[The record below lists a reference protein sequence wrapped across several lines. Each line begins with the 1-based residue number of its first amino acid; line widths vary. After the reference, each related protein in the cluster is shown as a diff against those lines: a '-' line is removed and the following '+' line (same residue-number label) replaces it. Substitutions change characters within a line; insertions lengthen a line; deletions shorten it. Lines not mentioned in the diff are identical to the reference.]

1 MTRSHLLFIA
11 AASFVATTAIHA
23 GGWAVITVEHLPE
36 QIVAGEPVTL
46 AYVVRQHGA
55 HPLGGLSGRVTAR
68 GGGRAVVA
76 DAVAGKQEGHYTAT
90 LTFPNAGEWSIAIDS
105 GFAGRGTLELLPL
118 KVAARTEPDSP
129 LSAEQRGRHL
139 FVAKGCATCHR
150 VDGKELP
157 GGLLQGP
164 ALVPQKYQAEYLAQV
179 LANPALI
186 PRSPAFGFRMPNL
199 SLQKPEIAALVSF
212 INARP
217 SSSATAAHK

>member
-1 MTRSHLLFIA
+1 MTRTHLLFIA
-11 AASFVATTAIHA
+11 AATFVATTAIHA
-23 GGWAVITVEHLPE
+23 GGWAVITVQHLPE

-46 AYVVRQHGA
+46 AYVVRQHGVHA
-55 HPLGGLSGRVTAR
+55 LGGLSGRVTAR
-68 GGGRAVVA
+68 GGGRAIVVEAVA
-76 DAVAGKQEGHYTAT
+76 DKQQGHYTAA
-90 LTFPNAGEWSIAIDS
+90 LTFPNAGEWSIIIDS

-118 KVAARTEPDSP
+118 KVTGRTERAVT
-129 LSAEQRGRHL
+129 LSAEQRGQQL

-157 GGLLQGP
+157 GALLQGP

-186 PRSPAFGFRMPNL
+186 PRSPAYGFRMPDL

-212 INARP
+212 ITARP
-217 SSSATAAHK
+217 SSSTTTAHK